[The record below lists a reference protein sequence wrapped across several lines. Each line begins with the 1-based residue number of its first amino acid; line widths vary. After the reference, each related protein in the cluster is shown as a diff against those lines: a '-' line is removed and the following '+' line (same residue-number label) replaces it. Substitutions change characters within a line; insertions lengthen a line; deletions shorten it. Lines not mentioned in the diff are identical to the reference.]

1 LHFVIFILYYC
12 YIIRD
17 NVLQEEWVL
26 EAKSLY
32 ISSVER
38 ASGSLIVTMGM
49 MELLKRKLENVAFF
63 RPIIEDN
70 DVRDHD
76 IEFVLER
83 YDLDMR
89 YSQTYGYTVHEAE
102 AMIASDKLNIL
113 IENLIGQVKEL
124 EKKYDFVLIEGLNQA
139 AFTQSLDFDINLLI
153 AKNIGSPIISVI
165 KGKGKDTNE
174 VIGEVRI
181 ESDAIQKAGCSH
193 FATFVNRMDEKVL
206 GKLSNEVEDIPTYY
220 LPEIPELDTPT
231 VFEIMNKLNCMLI
244 LGEQKD
250 LKRVVRQSK
259 IAAMKLENF
268 LEHIEDGDLIIV
280 PGDRADII
288 LGSIATIQSRNYP
301 NIAGLLLTGGLT
313 PNRAVKNLFE
323 GFNEFPMPILSVND
337 DTFTTALKV
346 NNVPAVITAKSE
358 RKIALAQGLFTS
370 NVDIKTIEEKI
381 QLVSSSTV
389 TPMMFEYNLF
399 ERARSNRK
407 KIVLPESEDERILR
421 ATEILLRRDVV
432 DIVLLGV
439 KEEIEYRSTSLGLDI
454 SGAEIICPSES
465 PMMDEF
471 VETFYELRKKKG
483 LTMEASRD
491 AMSHVT
497 YFATMMVHMG
507 YADGM
512 VSGAVNTTG
521 DTIRPALQII
531 KTKPGISTV
540 SSIFFMCLDT
550 KVLVYGDCAVNQDPN
565 AEELAQIA
573 ISSAD
578 TAKMFGIEP
587 KIAMLSYS
595 TGSSGQGEDVEKV
608 RLATSIA
615 QKARPDLL
623 IEGPIQYDAAVDPKV
638 GMKKLPDSKVAGKA
652 SIFIFPDLNTG
663 NNTYKAVQR
672 SSGAVAIGPVLQGLK
687 KPVNDLS
694 RGCLVADIVNTV
706 AITVIQAQENDEE
719 IV

>member
-1 LHFVIFILYYC
+1 M
-12 YIIRD
+12 
-17 NVLQEEWVL
+17 L

-32 ISSVER
+32 ILSVEK

-49 MELLKRKLENVAFF
+49 MELLKRKLGNVAFF
-63 RPIIEDN
+63 RPIIEDS
-70 DVRDHD
+70 DEKDHD

-89 YSQTYGYTVHEAE
+89 YSQTYGYTVAEAE
-102 AMIASDKLNIL
+102 ALIAEDKLNIL
-113 IENLIGQVKEL
+113 IENLIGKVKKL

-139 AFTQSLDFDINLLI
+139 EFTQSLDFDINLLI
-153 AKNIGSPIISVI
+153 AKNIGAPVVSVL
-165 KGKGKDTNE
+165 KGKEKNIKE
-174 VIGEVRI
+174 IVGEVRI
-181 ESDAIQKAGCSH
+181 ESDALKKAGCSH
-193 FATFVNRMDEKVL
+193 FATFVNRIDEAL
-206 GKLSNEVEDIPTYY
+206 LSELSNEIEDIPTYY

-231 VFEIMNKLNCMLI
+231 LNEIMSKLNCMLV

-259 IAAMKLENF
+259 IAGMKLENF
-268 LEHIEDGDLIIV
+268 LGHIEDGDLIIV

-288 LGSIATIQSRNYP
+288 VGSIATIHSRNYP
-301 NIAGLLLTGGLT
+301 NIAGLLLTGGMT
-313 PNRAVKNLFE
+313 PSRDLKNLYE
-323 GFNEFPMPILSVND
+323 GYNKFPMPILSVND
-337 DTFTTALKV
+337 DTYTTAMKV
-346 NNVPAVITAKSE
+346 NKVPAVITAKSE
-358 RKIALAQGLFTS
+358 RKIALAQGLFSS

-381 QLVSSSTV
+381 KLVSSQTL

-432 DIVLLGV
+432 DIILLGD

-454 SGAEIICPSES
+454 SRAEIINPNES
-465 PMMDEF
+465 ALMEEF
-471 VETFYELRKKKG
+471 VEEFYELRKKKG

-531 KTKPGISTV
+531 KTKVGISTV

-550 KVLVYGDCAVNQDPN
+550 KVLVYGDCAVNQDPS
-565 AEELAQIA
+565 AEELAEIA

-587 KIAMLSYS
+587 KVAMLSYS
-595 TGSSGQGEDVEKV
+595 TGSSGQGEEVEKV

-615 QKARPDLL
+615 SKTRPNLL
-623 IEGPIQYDAAVDPKV
+623 IEGPIQYDAAVDPNV
-638 GMKKLPDSKVAGKA
+638 GKKKLPNSKVAGKA

-706 AITVIQAQENDEE
+706 AITVIQAQENNEK

>member
-1 LHFVIFILYYC
+1 MEDLVTLY
-12 YIIRD
+12 
-17 NVLQEEWVL
+17 
-26 EAKSLY
+26 
-32 ISSVER
+32 
-38 ASGSLIVTMGM
+38 
-49 MELLKRKLENVAFF
+49 
-63 RPIIEDN
+63 
-70 DVRDHD
+70 
-76 IEFVLER
+76 
-83 YDLDMR
+83 
-89 YSQTYGYTVHEAE
+89 
-102 AMIASDKLNIL
+102 DKYYKHITFDKNF
-113 IENLIGQVKEL
+113 VKEL
-124 EKKYDFVLIEGLNQA
+124 RRYRLNWSQKSDDYINFLSSGLTGVYPVR
-139 AFTQSLDFDINLLI
+139 FSMIDEDNLYKLL
-153 AKNIGSPIISVI
+153 
-165 KGKGKDTNE
+165 
-174 VIGEVRI
+174 R
-181 ESDAIQKAGCSH
+181 
-193 FATFVNRMDEKVL
+193 VN
-206 GKLSNEVEDIPTYY
+206 
-220 LPEIPELDTPT
+220 
-231 VFEIMNKLNCMLI
+231 
-244 LGEQKD
+244 QKD

-268 LEHIEDGDLIIV
+268 LEHIDDGDLIIV

-288 LGSIATIQSRNYP
+288 VGSIATIQSRNYP

-358 RKIALAQGLFTS
+358 RKIALAQGLFSS

-381 QLVSSSTV
+381 QLVSSETV

-454 SGAEIICPSES
+454 SGAEIICPCES
-465 PMMDEF
+465 PLMDEF

-483 LTMEASRD
+483 LTIEAAKD

-565 AEELAQIA
+565 ADELAQIA

-587 KIAMLSYS
+587 KVAMLSYS
-595 TGSSGQGEDVEKV
+595 TGSSGHGEDVEKV
-608 RLATSIA
+608 RLAANIA

-623 IEGPIQYDAAVDPKV
+623 IEGPIQYDAAVDLKV
-638 GMKKLPDSKVAGKA
+638 GKTKLPDSKVAGQA

>member
-1 LHFVIFILYYC
+1 M
-12 YIIRD
+12 
-17 NVLQEEWVL
+17 

-32 ISSVER
+32 ISSIER
-38 ASGSLIVTMGM
+38 QSGGLIVTMGM
-49 MELLKRKLENVAFF
+49 MEILKRKLGKVAFF
-63 RPIIEDN
+63 RPIIKDDEEK
-70 DVRDHD
+70 DHD

-83 YDLDMR
+83 YDLDLR

-102 AMIASDKLNIL
+102 AMIAENKLNEL
-113 IENLIGQVKEL
+113 IENLIDKFKKL

-139 AFTQSLDFDINLLI
+139 AFTQSLDFDINLII
-153 AKNIGSPIISVI
+153 AKNIGAPVISI
-165 KGKGKDTNE
+165 LKGKDKTLQE
-174 VIGEVRI
+174 VEDEVNI
-181 ESDAIQKAGCSH
+181 ESEAIKKAGCSH
-193 FATFVNRMDEKVL
+193 FATFVNRMDESVL
-206 GKLSNEVEDIPTYY
+206 RELSNEIKDVPTYY
-220 LPEIPELDTPT
+220 LPEVDELDTPT
-231 VFEIMNKLNCMLI
+231 VNEIMHKLNCMLV

-288 LGSIATIQSRNYP
+288 VGSIATIGSRNYP
-301 NIAGLLLTGGLT
+301 NIAGLLLTGGMT
-313 PNRAVKNLFE
+313 PSKAIRNLFE
-323 GFNEFPMPILSVND
+323 GYTKFPMPILSIND
-337 DTFTTALKV
+337 DTYTTAMKV
-346 NNVPAVITAKSE
+346 NDVPAVINANSQ
-358 RKIALAQGLFTS
+358 RKIALAQGLFSS

-389 TPMMFEYNLF
+389 TPMMFEYDLF

-407 KIVLPESEDERILR
+407 KIVLPESDDERILR

-432 DIVLLGV
+432 DIILLGV
-439 KEEIEYRSTSLGLDI
+439 KEEIEHKSASLGLDI
-454 SGAEIICPSES
+454 TGAEIICPCES

-471 VETFYELRKKKG
+471 IEAFFELRKKKG
-483 LTMEASRD
+483 LTIDGAKDM
-491 AMSHVT
+491 MSDET

-512 VSGAVNTTG
+512 VSGAIHTTG
-521 DTIRPALQII
+521 ETIRPAFQII

-565 AEELAQIA
+565 ADELAQIA

-587 KIAMLSYS
+587 KVAMLSYS
-595 TGSSGQGEDVEKV
+595 TGTSGKGEDVEKV
-608 RLATSIA
+608 RLAAI
-615 QKARPDLL
+615 KAKELRPDLL
-623 IEGPIQYDAAVDPKV
+623 VEGPIQYDAAIDPKV
-638 GMKKLPDSKVAGKA
+638 GKKKLPNSQVAGKA
-652 SIFIFPDLNTG
+652 SIFVFPDLNTG

-672 SSGAVAIGPVLQGLK
+672 SSGAIAIGPVLQGLN

-694 RGCLVADIVNTV
+694 RGCLVEDIVNTV
-706 AITVIQAQENDEE
+706 AITVIQAQENGGEK
-719 IV
+719 

>member
-1 LHFVIFILYYC
+1 M
-12 YIIRD
+12 
-17 NVLQEEWVL
+17 

-32 ISSVER
+32 ISSIER
-38 ASGSLIVTMGM
+38 SAGSLIVTMGM
-49 MELLKRKLENVAFF
+49 MELLKRKLGNVAFF
-63 RPIIEDN
+63 RPIIEDY
-70 DVRDHD
+70 DERDHD

-89 YSQTYGYTVHEAE
+89 YSQTYGYTVNEAE
-102 AMIASDKLNIL
+102 AMIANDKLNVL

-153 AKNIGSPIISVI
+153 AKNIGSPIISVL
-165 KGKGKDTNE
+165 KGKEKDTKE
-174 VIGEVRI
+174 VLGEVRI
-181 ESDAIQKAGCSH
+181 ESDAIKKAGCSH

-206 GKLSNEVEDIPTYY
+206 STLSNEIENVPTYY
-220 LPEIPELDTPT
+220 LPEVPELDTPT
-231 VFEIMNKLNCMLI
+231 VYEIMNKLNCMLV

-268 LEHIEDGDLIIV
+268 LEHIDDGDLIIV

-288 LGSIATIQSRNYP
+288 VGSIATIQSRNYP

-358 RKIALAQGLFTS
+358 RKIALAQGLFSS

-381 QLVSSSTV
+381 QLVSSETV

-454 SGAEIICPSES
+454 SGAEIICPCES
-465 PMMDEF
+465 PLMDEF

-483 LTMEASRD
+483 LTIEAAKD

-565 AEELAQIA
+565 ADELAQIA

-587 KIAMLSYS
+587 KVAMLSYS
-595 TGSSGQGEDVEKV
+595 TGSSGHGEDVEKV
-608 RLATSIA
+608 RLAANIA

-623 IEGPIQYDAAVDPKV
+623 IEGPIQYDAAVDLKV
-638 GMKKLPDSKVAGKA
+638 GKTKLPDSKVAGQA